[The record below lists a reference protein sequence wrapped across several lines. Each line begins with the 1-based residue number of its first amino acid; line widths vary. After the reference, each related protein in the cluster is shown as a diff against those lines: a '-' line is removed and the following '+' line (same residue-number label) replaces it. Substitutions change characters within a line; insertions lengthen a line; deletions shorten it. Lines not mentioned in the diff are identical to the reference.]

1 MSSDNTTSQ
10 YNIVTYNNTQY
21 EFELILVN
29 EYYNIYIPHSNV
41 DAIIIVDDLYNI
53 FASATISLNN
63 SRNNLDIFTTY
74 KKGQKQVIQNKS
86 YNFLGSGNDYFLL
99 HLKPK
104 TQDTEN
110 VDPSPFQRDVFSIDL
125 QLTIRDEDEVFIGN
139 GEKRRIFQCI
149 DVREYILQTDRR
161 GFSSINEPNFAKNN
175 FRVEQ
180 LDNTSRVAPSG
191 DVIKYILQ
199 QSLKDT
205 NPLFEDNWD
214 SGQSKLFYSSPQ
226 NFSAYDDIEYLL
238 DYHVAA
244 VTKDNSLLK
253 MQRNGVFSFRSFT
266 DYFSYNRDGD
276 KAGPLMQ
283 DFFAYEDNVSKPTNT
298 TAPLDSIDSIGQS
311 PIKFSFSNITNVA
324 NLPPLPEFNFLNRTG
339 VDGYT
344 YLISY
349 GVNTYDLG
357 TKNFYIQQEVNHV
370 DNQKRFIDEN
380 YTKKFGG
387 SNPTTAY
394 YIDDVKRNNVVF
406 EPNFCLPVDS
416 NTYQKYG
423 LNIALKKYI
432 DSSPCISFS
441 TEGFTHRESGRF
453 MSLVN
458 SQMET
463 ESVFANLFSGEWFVT
478 KIVHNF
484 SKGKYINE
492 ITGVKTYF
500 YDKVAAPT
508 AEEDPKLAEKI
519 NKIESLG

>member
-1 MSSDNTTSQ
+1 MSNEIASNQ

-29 EYYNIYIPHSNV
+29 EYFNVFIPHSNV
-41 DAIIIVDDLYNI
+41 EAIVIEDDLNNI
-53 FASATISLNN
+53 FVSATIALNN
-63 SRNNLDIFTTY
+63 SRNNLDVFTTY

-104 TQDTEN
+104 TQNTEN
-110 VDPSPFQRDVFSIDL
+110 VDPSSLKKDIFSIDL
-125 QLTIRDEDEVFIGN
+125 QLTIKDEDEIIVGA
-139 GEKRRIFQCI
+139 GEKRRIFSCM
-149 DVREYILQTDRR
+149 DVREYILQTDKR
-161 GFSSINEPNFAKNN
+161 GFSSINEPNFARNN

-191 DVIKYILQ
+191 DIIKYILQ

-205 NPLFEDNWD
+205 NPLFEETWD

-226 NFSAYDDIEYLL
+226 GFSAYDDIEYLL

-253 MQRNGVFSFRSFT
+253 MQRNGVFSFRSLT
-266 DYFSYNRDGD
+266 DYFSYNRDGEN
-276 KAGPLMQ
+276 AGPLMQ
-283 DFFAYEDNVSKPTNT
+283 DFFAYEDNVSKPTDT
-298 TAPLDSIDSIGQS
+298 TAPIDKKELVGQS
-311 PIKFSFSNITNVA
+311 PIKFSFKNITNLA
-324 NLPPLPEFNFLNRTG
+324 NLPNLPEFNFLNRTG
-339 VDGYT
+339 LDGYT

-370 DNQKRFIDEN
+370 DNQKKFIDEH

-387 SNPTTAY
+387 TNPTTSY
-394 YIDDVKRNNVVF
+394 YIDNVKKSNIVF

-416 NTYQKYG
+416 NTFQKYG

-432 DSSPCISFS
+432 DSSPCISFN

-458 SQMET
+458 TQMET

-478 KIVHNF
+478 KVVHTF
-484 SKGKYINE
+484 SKGGYTNT

-500 YDKVAAPT
+500 YDKVATPT
-508 AEEDPKLAEKI
+508 AEEDPSLAEKI